1 MAGLG
6 SDPLPDSGNPN
17 TYASDPK
24 GAVSIDPGCPAD
36 SATPALPM
44 GTGLDWVGL
53 DLTLWARGD
62 PKVEP
67 RGIQKGSRK

>member
-6 SDPLPDSGNPN
+6 NDPLPDSGNPN

-24 GAVSIDPGCPAD
+24 GAVSIDPACPTD

-53 DLTLWARGD
+53 DLTL
-62 PKVEP
+62 
-67 RGIQKGSRK
+67 